1 MGKLDKILLSRA
13 ILTKTVLGAAAA
25 AALTTGTVL
34 GVSSYRSGNHFH
46 PSDTER
52 GFNANQV
59 HFDDDQDVKGSD
71 STAEKDDS
79 ELWEQDSGADDTS
92 GPQNDSHA
100 DFMFQRKRMQENFSD
115 PLSVAGGTADTSMTA
130 GGSGDTVYNVTN
142 DRGSADV
149 IIGGR
154 PGGTTAVVPGNGG
167 AGTGENPGGNSGAAT
182 PAKPDTPNTPGE
194 PSAPSRPGN
203 HDKPSKPDGGSS
215 DNMNG
220 GGTAAPPSV
229 QGGSIAN
236 TVQDPDSGK
245 TSAGLV
251 GENDQTS
258 TPYYEGQVKDST
270 AAEVV
275 IQQPQ
280 NSSGDADP
288 SALYA
293 GQKNITARKV
303 YNALE
308 TYVYVNENGG
318 NFYYWSNLKD
328 ANGNDVHF
336 GVFVRINGIWIG
348 DTFFS
353 FFNEATGEYDKTLD
367 EIPSDA
373 TEIKISAS
381 YRLSAGSAWK
391 DYADITYTLERNR
404 IFILNRRLTENDKNT
419 QFDNNILLNPYTD
432 TSFDPDD
439 ESAVIDLYGYQRGLL
454 GEERLSALFPGW
466 QENGR
471 LIPWMYH
478 PAAGRHVIE
487 PADMIPLPDN
497 YTVQVKIR
505 WYDTDTGAV
514 TRSWGDAENGLAA
527 AFLDETEPDLSVSA
541 PQFSTTQK
549 SVYMQTLTG
558 YEGDPGSV
566 LEVPEYVQAVDMGTE
581 NTLHEV
587 DYIKI
592 PDTVQYVNTK
602 NYSEQPEGT
611 QTAVKGITVKKGY
624 IVDADSTA
632 YAATADGILTN
643 ADGSAYLGIPYD
655 MTELTVPENVEKVT
669 LPNATQVTRLVLQAE
684 AACDLPEIDF
694 GGMDS
699 GVIVVKPDAYH
710 AFMSSNETALD
721 GTSTRVASSDGRWEA
736 YDGAYL
742 ENDTAS
748 KAKTLT
754 RVQAQTGYYTL
765 PSGVNA
771 IGPEA
776 FADAENVKNVVLPMG
791 RDQITIAPDSFK
803 NSNVDTILC
812 PLKAQAEDVQAQL
825 YAAGITEVR
834 AIVLE
839 TNSRGETYY
848 TDERSAEV
856 VLMVG
861 DPDATAFNGTIQAA
875 DGNTLS
881 VTTLADGAFAGSQK
895 LQWAL
900 LPESL
905 TNIGAQ
911 AFYGCSNL
919 EGIMIDAKK
928 EASVGNAAFDNCTSL
943 NFIASNA
950 PSINMGGYSVSTGAA
965 ATVMY
970 SPTRGIGYGEDWTYF
985 DERSGVQRYDVVDI
999 GSTKMLYGAR
1009 DGQDWLGLRAG
1020 GHTEG
1025 ELALPEETIELFN
1038 KAFYGNEGPFTI
1050 NWSKLPDLQYI
1061 DNYAFAGSGLEGEVD
1076 TAVSLVG
1083 EAAFQSTNITKLVL
1097 NGYIQRLDMNSFV
1110 DCRSLT
1116 SVSITR
1122 GFEHNGSIYAGLFS
1136 ECSALEDITIADF
1149 GNVPQLLTFS
1159 AFSAFTFN
1167 YEWTWQDTLQRVHIV
1182 SAWETGDELA
1192 PSYVKKWRY
1201 PLLGSMDVPYATGYM
1216 NLWDNTMVDLMF
1228 SGTWE
1233 DLYAET
1239 DAVVKQKLVDIEND
1253 IRTMPG
1259 AETKVE
1265 EPSEFYPY
1273 RVRGNDITLIGAPSN
1288 KTTIDLNN
1296 ETLGLL
1302 DGWCLDYIGE
1312 GAFSNTKNL
1321 EYLILESGLAGI
1333 EQDAFRGVES
1343 DTLTMTFMDGNP
1355 PELLNF
1361 TSGEGYSFGIDESR
1375 IKIYILA
1382 WGDEEAYLRFIKKWI
1397 YPMAGYADYAEM
1409 YAAVAAGMPN
1419 AAEEEIHAKMEEI
1432 LLPVENRIRRMLW
1445 HREWIPGASEFEES
1459 TTVDTH
1465 YPEVDKLSFELAPKK
1480 QEPEMVEPDDQNR
1493 NPDEKDDLTPAPEPN
1508 PGTNTDTSNGNTG
1521 EPPTTD
1527 GDAANEPAGDSTG
1540 KDNGSADT
1548 AAGDATVLPMPDGKH
1563 EIVIPSGPP
1572 ESTSTEDNSTSA
1584 EDEGETE

>member
-34 GVSSYRSGNHFH
+34 GISSYRSGNHFH

-92 GPQNDSHA
+92 GPQNDSSA
-100 DFMFQRKRMQENFSD
+100 DFMFQRERMQENFSD

-130 GGSGDTVYNVTN
+130 SSSGDIVYNVTN

-167 AGTGENPGGNSGAAT
+167 AGTGENPGGNSGAAN

-194 PSAPSRPGN
+194 PSAPGN
-203 HDKPSKPDGGSS
+203 NKPSKPGGGSS
-215 DNMNG
+215 DNTNG
-220 GGTAAPPSV
+220 GGMAAPPSG
-229 QGGSIAN
+229 QGGSIAD
-236 TVQDPDSGK
+236 TMREPDSGK
-245 TSAGLV
+245 TSV
-251 GENDQTS
+251 GIFGEHDPIS
-258 TPYYEGQVKDST
+258 KPYYEGNVNDNTVK
-270 AAEVV
+270 EVV
-275 IQQPQ
+275 IRQPQ
-280 NSSGDADP
+280 NSSGEADP

-293 GQKNITARKV
+293 GQKNITARKI

-308 TYVYVNENGG
+308 TYVNDHNG
-318 NFYYWSNLKD
+318 NIYYWSNLKGAD
-328 ANGNDVHF
+328 NSDLHF

-381 YRLSAGSAWK
+381 YRFSAESAWK
-391 DYADITYTLERNR
+391 DYSDVTYTLERNR
-404 IFILNRRLTENDKNT
+404 IFILNRRLTENDKNG
-419 QFDNNILLNPYTD
+419 QFSSDILLNPYKD

-439 ESAVIDLYGYQRGLL
+439 ESKVIDLYSYQRDLL

-466 QENGR
+466 LEDGK

-478 PAAGRHVIE
+478 PAAGRRVIE
-487 PADMIPLPDN
+487 PADMIPLEDN
-497 YTVQVKIR
+497 YIVQVKIR
-505 WYDTDTGAV
+505 WYDMDTGAV
-514 TRSWGDAENGLAA
+514 TRSQGDAADGPAA
-527 AFLDETEPDLSVSA
+527 DSWDETESDLPVSA
-541 PQFSTTQK
+541 PQFSITQK
-549 SVYMQTLTG
+549 FIYMQTLTG

-566 LEVPEYVQAVDMGTE
+566 LEVPKYVQAVDMSTE

-592 PDTVQYVNTK
+592 PDTVRYVNTK
-602 NYSEQPEGT
+602 SYSEQTEGT
-611 QTAVKGITVKKGY
+611 QTAVKGIKVKKGY
-624 IVDADSTA
+624 IVDAGSTA

-655 MTELTVPENVEKVT
+655 MTELTVPKNVEKVT
-669 LPNATQVTRLVLQAE
+669 LPNTTQVTRLVLQAK

-699 GVIVVKPDAYH
+699 GVIIVEPDVFH
-710 AFMSSNETALD
+710 AFVSSNETALE
-721 GTSTRVASSDGRWEA
+721 GMRVNVVSSDGSWESH
-736 YDGAYL
+736 DGAYL
-742 ENDTAS
+742 EKDTEGN
-748 KAKTLT
+748 KTLT
-754 RVQAQTGYYTL
+754 HVRAQTRYYTL
-765 PSGVNA
+765 PGGVGT
-771 IGPEA
+771 IGPNA
-776 FADAENVKNVVLPMG
+776 FADAEKVETIILPEG
-791 RDQITIAPDSFK
+791 EDGIAIDPDSFQS
-803 NSNVDTILC
+803 SNVDTILC
-812 PLKAQAEDVQAQL
+812 GGKAQAENVQAQL
-825 YAAGITEVR
+825 DAAGITDVR
-834 AIVLE
+834 AIVLQ

-856 VLMVG
+856 VLMAG
-861 DPDATAFNGTIQAA
+861 DPAKTEFDGTIQDA

-919 EGIMIDAKK
+919 EGIMIDANG
-928 EASVGNAAFDNCTSL
+928 EVSVGNAAFDNCTSL

-950 PSINMGGYSVSTGAA
+950 PSINMGEYSVSTGAQ

-970 SPTRGIGYGEDWTYF
+970 SPTGGIGYGEDWTYF
-985 DERSGVQRYDVVDI
+985 IEESGVQRYDVVDI
-999 GSTKMLYGAR
+999 GSTKMLYGAS
-1009 DGQDWLGLRAG
+1009 DGKDWLGLRAG
-1020 GHTEG
+1020 RHTEG
-1025 ELALPEETIELFN
+1025 ELALPEETVELFD
-1038 KAFYGNEGPFTI
+1038 KAFYGAEGSFTI
-1050 NWSKLPDLQYI
+1050 NWDKLSDLQYI
-1061 DNYAFAGSGLEGEVD
+1061 DAYVFADSGLEGEVV
-1076 TAVSLVG
+1076 TAVSEVG
-1083 EAAFQSTNITKLVL
+1083 EAAFQSTNITKLEL

-1110 DCRSLT
+1110 DCKSLT
-1116 SVSITR
+1116 GVSITR
-1122 GFEHNGSIYAGLFS
+1122 GFENNSSIYTGLFS
-1136 ECSALEDITIADF
+1136 ACSALEDITIADF

-1159 AFSAFTFN
+1159 ASSAFTFN
-1167 YEWTWQDTLQRVHIV
+1167 YEWTWQDTLQRVHIR
-1182 SAWETGDELA
+1182 SDWETGDDIA

-1201 PLLGSMDVPYATGYM
+1201 SLLGSMDTPNATGYM
-1216 NLWDNTMVDLMF
+1216 NLWDNTMLDLMF
-1228 SGTWE
+1228 NGTWE

-1239 DAVVKQKLVDIEND
+1239 DAAVKQKLVDVEND
-1253 IRTMPG
+1253 IRTMLG

-1273 RVRGNDITLIGAPSN
+1273 RVRGDYITLIGAPSD

-1296 ETLGLL
+1296 ETLELL
-1302 DGWCLDYIGE
+1302 DGWRLDYIGE

-1361 TSGEGYSFGIDESR
+1361 TPGEGYTFGIDESR

-1382 WGDEEAYLRFIKKWI
+1382 WGDEEAYLRFIEKWI
-1397 YPMAGYADYAEM
+1397 YPMAGYQNYAEM
-1409 YAAVAAGMPN
+1409 YAAVAAGMPD
-1419 AAEEEIHAKMEEI
+1419 AAEEEIYAKMEEI

-1445 HREWIPGASEFEES
+1445 HREWIPGASEFEEG

-1465 YPEVDKLSFELAPKK
+1465 YPEVDKLSFEFAPKK

-1493 NPDEKDDLTPAPEPN
+1493 NPDEKDDLTPVPEPN
-1508 PGTNTDTSNGNTG
+1508 PGTDTDTSNGNTS
-1521 EPPTTD
+1521 EPPTID
-1527 GDAANEPAGDSTG
+1527 DDAANEPAGDSIG
-1540 KDNGSADT
+1540 KDTGSADT
-1548 AAGDATVLPMPDGKH
+1548 SADDTTVLPMPDGKH
-1563 EIVIPSGPP
+1563 EIVISPEPSD
-1572 ESTSTEDNSTSA
+1572 STSTEDNSTSA